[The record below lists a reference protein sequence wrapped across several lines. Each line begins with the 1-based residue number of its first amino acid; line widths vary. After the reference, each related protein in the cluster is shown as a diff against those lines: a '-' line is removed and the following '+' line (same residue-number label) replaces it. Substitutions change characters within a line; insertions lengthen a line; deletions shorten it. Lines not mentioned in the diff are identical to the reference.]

1 MKLNVDE
8 LEDII
13 ACIEVA
19 QELEFYKKTDLLKK
33 KLELKLSE
41 IKGKTSRLLSNSE
54 LKNIGF

>member
-19 QELEFYKKTDLLKK
+19 QELEFYKETDLLKK